1 MGGEG
6 LLEAR
11 AQSPGGARPGRRDLS
26 RPGERVGGGWLGAGL
41 TWRRGELVPAWEGR
55 GRWSGL
61 GVASFGV
68 RGRLWALKSWVGGR
82 EGWGRAEAGVMW
94 VGATREEDEPGVGSG
109 GLGVAGEGRGG
120 GLGEEEW
127 GRKAAGSGAWSV
139 RVNWVIQRYARLRAE
154 QLARDAVRRSEV
166 QVGLRCA

>member
-55 GRWSGL
+55 GRWSRPGGCQLWGARPTL
-61 GVASFGV
+61 GPEE
-68 RGRLWALKSWVGGR
+68 L
-82 EGWGRAEAGVMW
+82 GWGSGRAGQ
-94 VGATREEDEPGVGSG
+94 G
-109 GLGVAGEGRGG
+109 
-120 GLGEEEW
+120 
-127 GRKAAGSGAWSV
+127 
-139 RVNWVIQRYARLRAE
+139 
-154 QLARDAVRRSEV
+154 
-166 QVGLRCA
+166 